1 MKEFKEFRSS
11 RMKRLQERRHRSQL
25 GAAEPQHSTT
35 PITPPPQLLHHSITP
50 PLHYFADSCG
60 VAQEPE
66 AVNNPPS
73 GNPIPK

>member
-1 MKEFKEFRSS
+1 MKEYKEFKNENASKNAVIAVNWKRPSS
-11 RMKRLQERRHRSQL
+11 PLHY
-25 GAAEPQHSTT
+25 STA
-35 PITPPPQLLHHSITP
+35 PLLHDSITP

-73 GNPIPK
+73 ANPIPK